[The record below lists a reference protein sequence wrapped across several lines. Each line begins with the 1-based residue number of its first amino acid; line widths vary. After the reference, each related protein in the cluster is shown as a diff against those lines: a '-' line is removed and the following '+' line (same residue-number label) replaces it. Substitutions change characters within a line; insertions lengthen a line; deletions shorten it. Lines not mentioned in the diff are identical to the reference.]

1 MKSKRIYQIAKELNI
16 SHIEILKFLKT
27 KNVSVANH
35 MAPVDV
41 DIYDMILIEF
51 SKEKANID
59 RIRKEKARTESIKSK
74 DDLLSK
80 AAIDSSVADSKPD
93 LSEPKTDPIE
103 NKFESI
109 SNIEEKK
116 DVVKTDTS
124 DVIKK
129 TAPKLKKIDLSAI
142 TDKINNKSKLKS
154 KVEKTSLNSITSSKK
169 KQKEKI
175 KKKKLKL

>member
-27 KNVSVANH
+27 KDISVANH

-74 DDLLSK
+74 DDLISK
-80 AAIDSSVADSKPD
+80 TVSDSTTSDANVDSLTTKPKSD
-93 LSEPKTDPIE
+93 EIKTD
-103 NKFESI
+103 
-109 SNIEEKK
+109 
-116 DVVKTDTS
+116 DTS
-124 DVIKK
+124 KEVKKVAEKTTTPSTTIKK
-129 TAPKLKKIDLSAI
+129 LLP
-142 TDKINNKSKLKS
+142 N
-154 KVEKTSLNSITSSKK
+154 
-169 KQKEKI
+169 
-175 KKKKLKL
+175 